1 MQGNVKFESRER
13 SVLLVY
19 KHKIN
24 DKSRFKSKREREVGN
39 FLAQLRVA
47 QKVSGTQIT
56 KELKVQLE

>member
-1 MQGNVKFESRER
+1 M
-13 SVLLVY
+13 LLVY